1 MSVHSL
7 DVAPDWV
14 AERRGVAVAPI
25 RAVAQE
31 GGHDYGVS
39 ERCLRILVVHEHDVI
54 RSGFRLM
61 LGRLSWVERCLDAR
75 NADEAQAL
83 WLQYDPHVALV
94 DLVVNG
100 AWGTELCWKLRR
112 QRPEGRV
119 LLMSGTERM
128 SASASIAAGAAGFI
142 PIGASAEE
150 IAQAVRLAWHG
161 RPVSPSAPARSD
173 GLSERQRQILSL
185 LAGGATNREI
195 AEQLSLSPH
204 TVKGHI
210 SELYRRLRVR
220 NRAQAVQ
227 RARLV
232 GFLA

>member
-1 MSVHSL
+1 MSVHSPEL
-7 DVAPDWV
+7 DVAY
-14 AERRGVAVAPI
+14 
-25 RAVAQE
+25 
-31 GGHDYGVS
+31 HS
-39 ERCLRILVVHEHDVI
+39 ERLTITAALTDGDEYGGPSASAVDDPCVRVLIVHEHDVI

-61 LGRLSWVERCLDAR
+61 LGRLPWVERCLEAR
-75 NADEAQAL
+75 NAEEAQAL
-83 WLQYDPHVALV
+83 WLRYDPHIALV

-100 AWGTELCWKLRR
+100 TWGTDLCWQLRR

-119 LLMSGTERM
+119 LLMSANQRM
-128 SASASIAAGAAGFI
+128 SAAASLAVGAAGFVA
-142 PIGASAEE
+142 IGAPAAAITE
-150 IAQAVRLAWHG
+150 AVRLAWHG
-161 RPVSPSAPARSD
+161 RPVSGTAQARSD
-173 GLSERQRQILSL
+173 GLSERQRQVLGL

-195 AEQLSLSPH
+195 AEKLCLSPH

-227 RARLV
+227 RAGLV

>member
-1 MSVHSL
+1 MSVHSPL
-7 DVAPDWV
+7 DVAYQPKRLTLVAAPGFDQDADRGIEPD
-14 AERRGVAVAPI
+14 
-25 RAVAQE
+25 
-31 GGHDYGVS
+31 
-39 ERCLRILVVHEHDVI
+39 ERCLKILVVHEHDVI

-61 LGRLSWVERCLDAR
+61 LGRLPWVERCLEAR
-75 NADEAQAL
+75 NAEEAQAL
-83 WLQYDPHVALV
+83 WLRYDPHVALV

-100 AWGTELCWKLRR
+100 IWGTDLCWQLRR

-119 LLMSGTERM
+119 LLMSATERM
-128 SASASIAAGAAGFI
+128 SPSASLAAGAAGFI
-142 PIGASAEE
+142 AIGAEAAVITE
-150 IAQAVRLAWHG
+150 AVRLAWHG
-161 RPVSPSAPARSD
+161 RPVNGAAPARAD
-173 GLSERQRQILSL
+173 GLSERQRQVLSL

-195 AEQLSLSPH
+195 AKELCLSPH

-227 RARLV
+227 RAGLV